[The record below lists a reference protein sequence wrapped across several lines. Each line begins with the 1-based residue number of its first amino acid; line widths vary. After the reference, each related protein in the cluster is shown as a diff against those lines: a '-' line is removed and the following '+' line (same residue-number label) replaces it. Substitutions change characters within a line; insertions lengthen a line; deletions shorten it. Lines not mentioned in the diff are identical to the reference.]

1 MLKQTKIAY
10 EGISK
15 KEVEIEDISNEISR
29 VKIDN
34 LNTQSQNELVQKK
47 LNELIAELKEKEKE
61 V

>member
-1 MLKQTKIAY
+1 MLKQTKLAY

-34 LNTQSQNELVQKK
+34 LNT
-47 LNELIAELKEKEKE
+47 
-61 V
+61 